1 MFVPRP
7 RSSDG
12 SIFGVPSKTAALGSL
27 SVVIPAFNA
36 SATLSA
42 TIAHVRAWLASVEL
56 PHEIIVVDDGST
68 DDTARS
74 ARSIG
79 PPVRVISYAP
89 NRGKGHAVRTGM
101 LAATRE
107 WALFMDADNST
118 TIDHLERFAALLD
131 SAARPDV
138 VIASR
143 RLSDSRIVRAQ
154 HPVRQALGRTFPY
167 LVRAIA
173 LPHIAD
179 TQCGFKLFSATAAR
193 DIFSRMRTE
202 RFAFD
207 VEALLLARHLGYRTV
222 EVGVD
227 WDNPTTS
234 TVQIHR
240 DTFRML
246 WDLMWMTARVRSAG
260 GRSSSPRQSRA
271 RPD

>member
-1 MFVPRP
+1 MAT
-7 RSSDG
+7 
-12 SIFGVPSKTAALGSL
+12 KTAALGSL

-36 SATLSA
+36 LATLPA
-42 TIAHVRAWLASVEL
+42 TVAHVRAWLASVEL

-68 DDTARS
+68 DETARVAGS
-74 ARSIG
+74 LG
-79 PPVRVISYAP
+79 PEVRVISYAQ

-101 LAATRE
+101 LAATKE

-118 TIDHLERFAALLD
+118 TIDHLERFAASLD
-131 SAARPDV
+131 SPQRPDV

-143 RLSDSRIVRAQ
+143 RLTDSRIVRRQ
-154 HPVRQALGRTFPY
+154 HPIRQALGRTFPY
-167 LVRAIA
+167 VVRAIA
-173 LPHIAD
+173 LPDIAD
-179 TQCGFKLFSATAAR
+179 TQCGFKLFSAAAAR

-207 VEALLLARHLGYRTV
+207 VETLLLARHLGYRIA
-222 EVGVD
+222 EVAVD

-246 WDLMWMTARVRSAG
+246 WDLVAMTARVRLAAAPSRA
-260 GRSSSPRQSRA
+260 SSPRESRA

>member
-1 MFVPRP
+1 VPT
-7 RSSDG
+7 
-12 SIFGVPSKTAALGSL
+12 KTAALGSL

-36 SATLSA
+36 CATLPA
-42 TIAHVRAWLASVEL
+42 TVAHVHAWLASVEL

-68 DDTARS
+68 DDTARV
-74 ARSIG
+74 ARSLG
-79 PPVRVISYAP
+79 PHVRVISYAP

-101 LAATRE
+101 LAATSE

-118 TIDHLERFAALLD
+118 TIDHLERFAAALD
-131 SAARPDV
+131 APRRPDV

-143 RLSDSRIVRAQ
+143 RLRDSRIVRPQ

-167 LVRAIA
+167 VVRAIA

-179 TQCGFKLFSATAAR
+179 TQCGFKLFSTAAAR
-193 DIFSRMRTE
+193 DIFSRLRTE

-207 VEALLLARHLGYRTV
+207 VEALLLARHLGYGTV

-246 WDLMWMTARVRSAG
+246 WDLIWMTARVRLAPAPKRASEP
-260 GRSSSPRQSRA
+260 SESRT